1 MKLLE
6 HSKSDTGYKIRIW
19 LDETKFDLQGKPY
32 EEWVADY
39 SWGLQPPMNDVEDG
53 ANEDGSIKLKQV
65 PAMSQQDYEKSQVEE
80 ATRHAQEVL
89 AKLSANSTQVTQ
101 PKSL

>member
-6 HSKSDTGYKIRIW
+6 HSKSETGYRIRIW
-19 LDETKFDLQGKPY
+19 LDETKFDLQGLPY
-32 EEWVADY
+32 DEWVTDY

-53 ANEDGSIKLKQV
+53 MNEDGTTKFKQV
-65 PAMSQQDYEKSQVEE
+65 PAMTQEEYEKTQLEE

-89 AKLSANSTQVTQ
+89 AKLSASSTQVTQ